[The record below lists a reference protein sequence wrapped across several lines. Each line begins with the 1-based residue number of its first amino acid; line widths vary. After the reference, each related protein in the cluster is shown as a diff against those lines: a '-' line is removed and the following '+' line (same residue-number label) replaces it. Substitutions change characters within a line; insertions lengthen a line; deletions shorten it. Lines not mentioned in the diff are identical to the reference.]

1 MLRKGL
7 GVLMLLA
14 LPFVSFSWDCN
25 TDLLDIPY
33 YYDGSILSCFYS
45 APDGTY
51 YYCHYE
57 YSQGQLYGYC
67 QKYIY
72 QHDADAFY
80 SFPLDLSDPLDYRFY
95 GSCLFLGNQC
105 GCSCDFSS
113 GDGFSGD
120 GFLGSGSSGGSPPVN
135 LCSDFDEFNNLL
147 LGIKHGLLK
156 VFLASAFLVGLAS
169 ASATVMRVKGWI

>member
-25 TDLLDIPY
+25 TDLLDISY
-33 YYDGSILSCFYS
+33 YYDDNVLSCAYS
-45 APDGTY
+45 APGFTY
-51 YYCHYE
+51 YCYYQFYE
-57 YSQGQLYGYC
+57 GKRYGYC
-67 QKYIY
+67 EKYIY

-95 GSCLFLGNQC
+95 GSCLFRGNQC

-113 GDGFSGD
+113 GDGSLGD
-120 GFLGSGSSGGSPPVN
+120 GSLGGGSSSGSPPVN
-135 LCSDFDEFNNLL
+135 LCSDLDEFNNLL